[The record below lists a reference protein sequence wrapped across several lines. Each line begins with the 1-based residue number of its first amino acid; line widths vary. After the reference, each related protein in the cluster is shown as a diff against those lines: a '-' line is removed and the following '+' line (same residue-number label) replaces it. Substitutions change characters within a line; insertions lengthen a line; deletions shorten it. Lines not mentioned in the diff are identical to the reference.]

1 MKRRLYYAAIL
12 VAVALAAAGS
22 LAAYWRLERFLI
34 ADARF
39 VMAPPPE
46 YGDASP
52 SLVVQGIE
60 HVSRARVMN
69 VFREDFGRSVYL
81 LSLTERRRALLGI
94 DWVKEASV
102 SRAWPNTILVKI
114 VERKPVAFVPWPSAP
129 GAAASFALIDVE
141 GVILRPHTPAR
152 FPLPVLVGIAPGAEV
167 ALRRDRVRRML
178 RLLEELGSLAERVS
192 EVDAGDPEN
201 LQIMEQA
208 DGKAVALILGN
219 RNFLTRLERFH
230 QRYPEIHK
238 RLPEAGTFDLR
249 LEDRITAVE
258 ANARAR

>member
-12 VAVALAAAGS
+12 MAVVLLAAGS
-22 LAAYWRLERFLI
+22 LTAYWRLERFLI

-46 YGDASP
+46 YGEASP
-52 SLVVQGIE
+52 SLSIQGIE
-60 HVSRARVMN
+60 HVSRWRVRT

-81 LSLTERRRALLGI
+81 LSLTERRRALLEI

-102 SRAWPNTILVKI
+102 SRAWPNTIQVKI
-114 VERKPVAFVPWPSAP
+114 VERKPVAFVPLPSAP
-129 GAAASFALIDVE
+129 DAAASFALIDEE
-141 GVILRPHTPAR
+141 GVILRPRTPAR
-152 FPLPVLVGIAPGAEV
+152 FALPVLVGIQPGAEA
-167 ALRRDRVRRML
+167 ALRRDRVHRML
-178 RLLEELGSLAERVS
+178 RLLEELGSLGERVS
-192 EVDAGDPEN
+192 EVHVGDPEN
-201 LQIMEQA
+201 LQIMEQI

-219 RNFLTRLERFH
+219 RNFLARLERFH

-258 ANARAR
+258 VNARVR